1 MKTVLFTWELGGG
14 MGHVMSLSR
23 FAARLARHDVR
34 LVAAAKNL
42 ESARIL
48 HDAGV
53 ETLQAPQWPVDF
65 LTSAERATQSS
76 ATMHDVLAAF
86 GLAEEDALRKLLG
99 QWDAILKAVQPDLV
113 VADYAPLSGLMSYGR
128 IPLLIAGNGYTLPPS
143 EMKRFPLIHRSY
155 APQLNEEETLATVN
169 RALRSVGR
177 SALERLPQIFAAD
190 ARFVETFPLLDPY
203 AVQRL
208 APANGPVFESPPI
221 ARGPDADAILVY
233 LSRGCELH
241 PDIVDALQP
250 FASRLYI
257 HAPELTS
264 DQSAD
269 FARQGARIH
278 ANMLPLRETLPAA
291 RLVIHLG
298 GSGLA
303 AEALTA
309 GVPQLV
315 LATHIEQQLNG
326 AVLEDAGLGQMI
338 RAFDAQSRISS
349 GMIEALLADDAM
361 AQRAIRVG
369 EQHRDMLET
378 LNPLAT
384 FETAAVNLLNA

>member
-14 MGHVMSLSR
+14 MGHVMSLNR

-48 HDAGV
+48 RDAGV
-53 ETLQAPQWPVDF
+53 ETLQAPRWPVDF

-86 GLAEEDALRKLLG
+86 GLANEDALRNLLD
-99 QWDAILKAVQPDLV
+99 QWDVILKTVQPDLV
-113 VADYAPLSGLMSYGR
+113 VADYAPLSCLMSFGR
-128 IPLLIAGNGYTLPPS
+128 IPLLIAGNGYTQPPS

-155 APQLNEEETLATVN
+155 APQLNEDETLATVN
-169 RALRSVGR
+169 RAMRSVGR

-208 APANGPVFESPPI
+208 EPANGPVFESPPI
-221 ARGPDADAILVY
+221 ARHPDADAILVY

-264 DQSAD
+264 DQSGG

-278 ANMLPLRETLPAA
+278 ANMLPLRETLPSAG
-291 RLVIHLG
+291 LVIHLG

-303 AEALTA
+303 AEALAA
-309 GVPQLV
+309 GVPQLI

-326 AVLEDAGLGQMI
+326 SALEDAGLGQMI
-338 RAFDAQSRISS
+338 RAFDPQSRISS

-361 AQRAIRVG
+361 AQRAAQAG
-369 EQHRDMLET
+369 EQHRDMLQVLT
-378 LNPLAT
+378 PLAA
-384 FETAAVNLLNA
+384 FETTAMKLLDA